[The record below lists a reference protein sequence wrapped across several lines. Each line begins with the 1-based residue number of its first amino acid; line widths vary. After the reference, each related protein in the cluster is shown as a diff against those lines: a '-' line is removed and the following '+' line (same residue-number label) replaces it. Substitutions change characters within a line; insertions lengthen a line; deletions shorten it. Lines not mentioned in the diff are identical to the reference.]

1 MSVPAQKCGILEK
14 TPVGR
19 GAVKRMKHVP
29 FLGKLIIMGVIP
41 LAVLG
46 IAVGILSF
54 RQAALVV
61 RQSQKRVISDTINR
75 IDININ
81 VKARQFDGFLTAV
94 SESPETALLLQ
105 AAGAGTADRFD
116 SRALQHF
123 CRTTLGSFAEVKS
136 VELYLGSSPV
146 FPSRSQTPARLRSL
160 YDKAGRS
167 SGATVWMDANVH
179 GGEKT
184 VTLCRALMDGGE
196 AAGLIV
202 LELDARMF
210 GSLVLTKQKILNY
223 QTTFLTDRSG
233 TVLYSDSAIHDS
245 WLRPALEHYRGG
257 ERKFTLTAD
266 GARYYVCSQY
276 NALTHWVTYTVIQE
290 PALFPGAAPLKRYI
304 SLVVLGS
311 TIFVFVCLLLLSMA
325 IVKPLDQLKDGM
337 RRAQDHDFKLRLE
350 NDRTDEIGAL
360 TDSFNCMLDRINTL
374 VNQVYQQ
381 ELAQKNA
388 EIEALQAQIN
398 PHFLYNT
405 LDSVNWM
412 LIARGE
418 MDISAVVVALGKL
431 MQYSM
436 DTARA
441 MVSLEE
447 EYRNVRDY
455 LMIQKNRLEDR
466 LEFTLELDEPLKCF
480 PVPKLIL
487 QPLVENAIKY
497 GIEPSLQPGHI
508 LVRTR
513 KTDDDIQILV
523 KDNGC
528 GMDEAQLTFYRRLLR
543 NDPSGQTNIGVRNVA
558 RRLQLHFGGRCGF
571 DVSSRP
577 GDGLSITI
585 RIPVQEEQ
593 P

>member
-1 MSVPAQKCGILEK
+1 
-14 TPVGR
+14 
-19 GAVKRMKHVP
+19 
-29 FLGKLIIMGVIP
+29 
-41 LAVLG
+41 
-46 IAVGILSF
+46 
-54 RQAALVV
+54 
-61 RQSQKRVISDTINR
+61 
-75 IDININ
+75 
-81 VKARQFDGFLTAV
+81 
-94 SESPETALLLQ
+94 
-105 AAGAGTADRFD
+105 
-116 SRALQHF
+116 
-123 CRTTLGSFAEVKS
+123 
-136 VELYLGSSPV
+136 
-146 FPSRSQTPARLRSL
+146 
-160 YDKAGRS
+160 
-167 SGATVWMDANVH
+167 MDANVH

-233 TVLYSDSAIHDS
+233 TVLYSDSA
-245 WLRPALEHYRGG
+245 
-257 ERKFTLTAD
+257 
-266 GARYYVCSQY
+266 RYYVCSQY

-311 TIFVFVCLLLLSMA
+311 AIFVFVCLLLLSMA

-466 LEFTLELDEPLKCF
+466 LEFTLELDETLKCF

-543 NDPSGQTNIGVRNVA
+543 NDLSGQTNIGVRNVA

-571 DVSSRP
+571 NVSSRP

-585 RIPVQEEQ
+585 RIPAQEEQ
-593 P
+593 S

>member
-1 MSVPAQKCGILEK
+1 MSLPAQKCGILEK

-19 GAVKRMKHVP
+19 GAVKSMKHVP

-146 FPSRSQTPARLRSL
+146 FPSCSQTPARLRSL

-233 TVLYSDSAIHDS
+233 TVLYSDSAIHDG
-245 WLRPALEHYRGG
+245 WLRLALEHYRGG

-311 TIFVFVCLLLLSMA
+311 AIFVFVCLLLLSMA

-405 LDSVNWM
+405 LDTIIWLVETGKNEQ
-412 LIARGE
+412 AVE
-418 MDISAVVVALGKL
+418 MVTSLSNFFRSSLSQGRDIITLG
-431 MQYSM
+431 
-436 DTARA
+436 
-441 MVSLEE
+441 EE
-447 EYRNVRDY
+447 EIHVRSYLEIQQVRYRDILRYEIHV
-455 LMIQKNRLEDR
+455 QP
-466 LEFTLELDEPLKCF
+466 ELRGCVL
-480 PVPKLIL
+480 PKLTL
-487 QPLVENAIKY
+487 QPLVENALYHGIKLRR
-497 GIEPSLQPGHI
+497 GLGCI
-508 LVRTR
+508 LVDAAQEDDRVRITVRDDGAGMPPERLQQLRQSLDTEEQVGFGLRT
-513 KTDDDIQILV
+513 V
-523 KDNGC
+523 
-528 GMDEAQLTFYRRLLR
+528 YRRLRLLYGEQCSMELESEPGAGTTVTLR
-543 NDPSGQTNIGVRNVA
+543 FP
-558 RRLQLHFGGRCGF
+558 
-571 DVSSRP
+571 
-577 GDGLSITI
+577 I
-585 RIPVQEEQ
+585 RKEAGA
-593 P
+593 